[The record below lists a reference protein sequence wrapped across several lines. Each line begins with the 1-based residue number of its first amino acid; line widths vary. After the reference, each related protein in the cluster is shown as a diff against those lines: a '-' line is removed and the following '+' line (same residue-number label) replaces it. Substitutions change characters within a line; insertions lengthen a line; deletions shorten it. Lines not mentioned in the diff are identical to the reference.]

1 MSKRKIYH
9 IVPDETG
16 WKIKQQ
22 NSSRALRKFNT
33 KDEAVNFARNLAKQ
47 NEPSQIKIHK
57 KNGKFQEERTFD
69 KDPFPPKG

>member
-1 MSKRKIYH
+1 MSKKTCH
-9 IVPDETG
+9 IVPDKTG

-47 NEPSQIKIHK
+47 N
-57 KNGKFQEERTFD
+57 
-69 KDPFPPKG
+69 